1 MSSNTKIVVLR
12 SKELVYALVLLVVS
26 VLIIMVAVSLF
37 LPAKDSA
44 SPVPAQNAEE
54 SMEQVPSQTPSQTA
68 PQTTPAGKPQN
79 GTSNS
84 TSYSTPNG
92 TSNSTSGTQN
102 KTSNSTSGTQNGTS
116 NSTSYGT
123 QNGTSN
129 STTGTTNE
137 TVGTTGTS
145 SNTQTGTSNSTS
157 GTGNSSAQNTYVP
170 GIYSSTLLLGN
181 ANVELQIAVDKN
193 HINSITLTNLDESIT
208 TLYPLMSP
216 TLTELASVILSE
228 QSIDNIS
235 YGTEN
240 RYTSMLLMQAIT
252 EALDKAAVSENADRP
267 ETGVIY

>member
-44 SPVPAQNAEE
+44 SPAQSAEE
-54 SMEQVPSQTPSQTA
+54 TPDQIPSQTP
-68 PQTTPAGKPQN
+68 PQTVPETTPSGKPQN
-79 GTSNS
+79 GTSGS
-84 TSYSTPNG
+84 TQTGNVGG
-92 TSNSTSGTQN
+92 TETDTQN
-102 KTSNSTSGTQNGTS
+102 KTPGETQNSSTGETGTGTRNQTSG
-116 NSTSYGT
+116 
-123 QNGTSN
+123 
-129 STTGTTNE
+129 
-137 TVGTTGTS
+137 TGTS
-145 SNTQTGTSNSTS
+145 S
-157 GTGNSSAQNTYVP
+157 AQNLYVP
-170 GIYSSTLLLGN
+170 GIYSSTLLLGS
-181 ANVELQIAVDKN
+181 ANVELQVAVDKN

-216 TLTELASVILSE
+216 TLSELASVILSE

-252 EALDKAAVSENADRP
+252 EALDKAAASENADRP
-267 ETGVIY
+267 ESGVIY

>member
-12 SKELVYALVLLVVS
+12 SKEIVYALVLLVVS

-37 LPAKDSA
+37 LPSKDSA
-44 SPVPAQNAEE
+44 SSVPTQNAEE
-54 SMEQVPSQTPSQTA
+54 QMEQVPSQAPSQTA
-68 PQTTPAGKPQN
+68 PQTTPAGKSQNSISNGTQN
-79 GTSNS
+79 GTSINTQNGS
-84 TSYSTPNG
+84 QRG
-92 TSNSTSGTQN
+92 TSDGPQSEP
-102 KTSNSTSGTQNGTS
+102 SNGTQNGTS
-116 NSTSYGT
+116 NGT
-123 QNGTSN
+123 QNG
-129 STTGTTNE
+129 
-137 TVGTTGTS
+137 S
-145 SNTQTGTSNSTS
+145 SNGTS
-157 GTGNSSAQNTYVP
+157 GTSTPTAQNTYVP

-216 TLTELASVILSE
+216 TLSELATTILSQ

-267 ETGVIY
+267 ETGIIY

>member
-44 SPVPAQNAEE
+44 SPAPAQNAEE
-54 SMEQVPSQTPSQTA
+54 TPDQMPSQTPSQTV
-68 PQTTPAGKPQN
+68 PETTPSGKPQN

-84 TSYSTPNG
+84 TQTGNVGG
-92 TSNSTSGTQN
+92 TGTGTQN
-102 KTSNSTSGTQNGTS
+102 KTPGETPNSSTGGTGTGTQNSTSSAGT
-116 NSTSYGT
+116 
-123 QNGTSN
+123 
-129 STTGTTNE
+129 
-137 TVGTTGTS
+137 
-145 SNTQTGTSNSTS
+145 
-157 GTGNSSAQNTYVP
+157 SSAQNLYVP

-181 ANVELQIAVDKN
+181 ANVELQVAVDKN

-216 TLTELASVILSE
+216 TLSELASVILSE

-252 EALDKAAVSENADRP
+252 EALDKAAASENADRP

>member
-12 SKELVYALVLLVVS
+12 SKEIVYALVLLVVS

-37 LPAKDSA
+37 LPTKDSA
-44 SPVPAQNAEE
+44 SPVPAQNEE
-54 SMEQVPSQTPSQTA
+54 ETIE
-68 PQTTPAGKPQN
+68 TTPADRPQ
-79 GTSNS
+79 SD
-84 TSYSTPNG
+84 TPG
-92 TSNSTSGTQN
+92 
-102 KTSNSTSGTQNGTS
+102 GTQNGTS
-116 NSTSYGT
+116 GGTQNSTS
-123 QNGTSN
+123 
-129 STTGTTNE
+129 ST
-137 TVGTTGTS
+137 
-145 SNTQTGTSNSTS
+145 NTPT
-157 GTGNSSAQNTYVP
+157 AQNLYVP

-216 TLTELASVILSE
+216 TLSELAAVILSE

-252 EALDKAAVSENADRP
+252 EALDKAAASENADRP
-267 ETGVIY
+267 ESSVIY

>member
-44 SPVPAQNAEE
+44 SPAPAQNAEE
-54 SMEQVPSQTPSQTA
+54 TPDQMPSQTPSQTV
-68 PQTTPAGKPQN
+68 PETTPSGKPQS

-84 TSYSTPNG
+84 TQTGNVGG
-92 TSNSTSGTQN
+92 TETDTQN
-102 KTSNSTSGTQNGTS
+102 KTPGETPNSSTGGTGTGTQNSTSSAGT
-116 NSTSYGT
+116 
-123 QNGTSN
+123 
-129 STTGTTNE
+129 
-137 TVGTTGTS
+137 
-145 SNTQTGTSNSTS
+145 
-157 GTGNSSAQNTYVP
+157 SSAQNLYVP

-181 ANVELQIAVDKN
+181 ANVELQVAVDKN

-216 TLTELASVILSE
+216 TLSELASVILSE

-252 EALDKAAVSENADRP
+252 EALDKAAASENADRP
-267 ETGVIY
+267 ESGVIY

>member
-54 SMEQVPSQTPSQTA
+54 SMEQVPSQVPSQTPSQPA
-68 PQTTPAGKPQN
+68 PQTTPAGQPQ
-79 GTSNS
+79 GGSSNEA
-84 TSYSTPNG
+84 
-92 TSNSTSGTQN
+92 
-102 KTSNSTSGTQNGTS
+102 
-116 NSTSYGT
+116 
-123 QNGTSN
+123 
-129 STTGTTNE
+129 TGTTD
-137 TVGTTGTS
+137 TS
-145 SNTQTGTSNSTS
+145 GNTQTGTSNSTS
-157 GTGNSSAQNTYVP
+157 GSVSGAGNSSAQNTYVP

-181 ANVELQIAVDKN
+181 ANVELQVAVDKN

-216 TLTELASVILSE
+216 TLSELASVILSE
-228 QSIDNIS
+228 QSINNIS

>member
-12 SKELVYALVLLVVS
+12 SKEIVYALVLLVVS

-37 LPAKDSA
+37 LPSKDSA
-44 SPVPAQNAEE
+44 SSVPTQNAEE
-54 SMEQVPSQTPSQTA
+54 QMEQVPSQAPSQTA
-68 PQTTPAGKPQN
+68 PQTTPAGKSQN
-79 GTSNS
+79 SISN
-84 TSYSTPNG
+84 
-92 TSNSTSGTQN
+92 
-102 KTSNSTSGTQNGTS
+102 GTQNGTS
-116 NSTSYGT
+116 NNTQNGSQRGTSDSPQSETSNGT

-129 STTGTTNE
+129 GTQN
-137 TVGTTGTS
+137 GS
-145 SNTQTGTSNSTS
+145 SNGTS
-157 GTGNSSAQNTYVP
+157 GTSTPTAQNTYVP

-216 TLTELASVILSE
+216 TLSELATTILSQ

-267 ETGVIY
+267 ETGIIY

>member
-44 SPVPAQNAEE
+44 SPAPTQNTEEPA
-54 SMEQVPSQTPSQTA
+54 EQVPSQTPSQTA
-68 PQTTPAGKPQN
+68 PQTTPAGKSQN
-79 GTSNS
+79 GSSNS
-84 TSYSTPNG
+84 TQSQTPGATSNGTQNETSGTTPNG
-92 TSNSTSGTQN
+92 TSSGTQN
-102 KTSNSTSGTQNGTS
+102 RTSGDTSNGTQSQTSDSSQNSAPNSTS
-116 NSTSYGT
+116 STST
-123 QNGTSN
+123 
-129 STTGTTNE
+129 
-137 TVGTTGTS
+137 
-145 SNTQTGTSNSTS
+145 
-157 GTGNSSAQNTYVP
+157 SSAQNRYVP

-181 ANVELQIAVDKN
+181 TNVELQIAVDKN

-216 TLTELASVILSE
+216 TLSELATVILSE

-235 YGTEN
+235 YGSEN

-252 EALDKAAVSENADRP
+252 EALDKAAASENADRP
-267 ETGVIY
+267 ESGVIY